1 MQYEQHPSDLLS
13 RCSSLTTCRPPN
25 RFLSEMRAV
34 VNLFSNILATVV
46 VARWMGELDDER
58 LNLVLVGEGE
68 DEALEPALASGAKG

>member
-1 MQYEQHPSDLLS
+1 
-13 RCSSLTTCRPPN
+13 
-25 RFLSEMRAV
+25 MRAV